1 MPVAVDRTRIMTA
14 SDPHS
19 SPTKV
24 AVAQDIPSTMQQPGL
39 NPRKRRNMKAKGK
52 EIEEAAEEAWSWKS
66 LTDSSAS
73 RVSPTFTKDGSYF
86 FSATGPSVKIHSV
99 ATGEVVSTLT
109 PPPTSVSSGVAA
121 GSSAQ
126 TDVVTA
132 AIVSPHN
139 PFQLI
144 TGSLDGY
151 IRVWDFLDA
160 SLLQTI
166 SISQPIFHLTAHER
180 FREHVFVAA
189 ARPTKKKTSKAH
201 VATAEDNVAVL
212 RVAFKPTVATAG
224 AQVQISAEVVGV
236 GKTRSTTGLAISP
249 SGAWLVATA
258 GHKAYVCQTAN
269 FKAGFTKFVSPERLT
284 CLAFH
289 PSEEYFATGDAT
301 GCIRLWYC
309 LNESIAVKTPG
320 VEKTA
325 QTTTLH
331 WHAHAVSSL
340 AFTPNGA
347 YLLSGG
353 EEAVLVIWQLH
364 TGKKEFVPRV
374 GSPIVHVA
382 LHNTGGEEE
391 YLLGLA
397 DASFVFIRASTL
409 KISRSI
415 ARIKLDP
422 AISHDRPS
430 TSTAVPLAVHS
441 LSSTLILPSS
451 HPSSLQTFSPSTSKL
466 LSELEVSPSNR
477 ISRRD
482 EKPLQPSRVER
493 AVLSDSGDWMATI
506 DSREADDSFRA
517 EVYMKIWQWDRKA
530 GFWILNTRIDRPHGL
545 TKVSGV
551 AFRPR
556 ARTQDDLLLA
566 TTGDDGHIK
575 TWRIRAVK
583 TKSEGVQ
590 EFWVARSVLRFRDET
605 PRDIS
610 WSPDGSLLAV
620 PLGSHVAIYD
630 PETNALCRVVT
641 CPECK
646 TVLSAQFV
654 GSSGRYLVINGP
666 RDVILWDL
674 VSQSLRWHYHSQ
686 TAIERPVAH
695 PDQDQFVI
703 LERILPAT
711 NADSPS
717 TKILVFQPHSSL
729 PTAIR
734 TLPFHLRSAIPVPPT
749 GFFPTDPTGFTLVG
763 ITDSW
768 SVVVFGDD
776 VQVPEEEG
784 ASAQGITQDASGG
797 KRTLFHDIFGTSAF
811 ADLATTP
818 SMSTSASTSTA
829 QPWKGKEVASAFDA
843 PAHLVPPLE
852 TLFDAVMSGF
862 LTLRPDGEDVED
874 QEPDHEDMEV
884 DEVAEAPHPPVKGG
898 LSLERVVDRQEMN
911 GFVELFMQCAIKAP
925 AESRS
930 LPSFPQ
936 TNGVHK
942 PNGVPPHVNGISTA
956 PSTPAAVA
964 KHKLN
969 GVTPNGHAHTPSR
982 LPPTPTDASPAVKAG
997 KKRKKSL
1004 G

>member
-1 MPVAVDRTRIMTA
+1 MPVAVDRTRTMTA
-14 SDPHS
+14 PDTHDTPA
-19 SPTKV
+19 K
-24 AVAQDIPSTMQQPGL
+24 VAQDIPLAGATQTGAV
-39 NPRKRRNMKAKGK
+39 NPRKKRKAKGK
-52 EIEEAAEEAWSWKS
+52 EVEDAEEAWSWKS

-73 RVSPTFTKDGSYF
+73 RVPPIFTKDGSYF
-86 FSATGPSVKIHSV
+86 FSAAGPSVKIHSV

-109 PPPTSVSSGVAA
+109 PPLTSVSGAT

-126 TDVVTA
+126 SDVVTA
-132 AIVSPHN
+132 AILNPHN

-151 IRVWDFLDA
+151 VRVWDFLDA

-166 SISQPIFHLTAHER
+166 NIAQPIFHLTAHER

-212 RVAFKPTVATAG
+212 RVAFKPTAATAG
-224 AQVQISAEVVGV
+224 AQVQTSSEVVGV

-258 GHKAYVCQTAN
+258 GHKAYVCQTADL
-269 FKAGFTKFVSPERLT
+269 KGGFTKFVSPERLT

-309 LNESIAVKTPG
+309 LNESIAIKTSG

-340 AFTPNGA
+340 TFTPNGA

-353 EEAVLVIWQLH
+353 EESVLVIWQLH

-382 LHNTGGEEE
+382 LTNNGGEEE

-397 DASFVFIRASTL
+397 DASFVFVRASTL
-409 KISRSI
+409 KIARSI

-430 TSTAVPLAVHS
+430 TSTAPLAIHS

-451 HPSSLQTFSPSTSKL
+451 HPSSLQTFSPSTSTL

-477 ISRRD
+477 VSRRD
-482 EKPLQPSRVER
+482 DKPLQPSRVEHV
-493 AVLSDSGDWMATI
+493 VLSDSGDWMATI
-506 DSREADDSFRA
+506 DSREADEMFRG
-517 EVYMKIWQWDRKA
+517 EEYMKIWQWDRKS

-545 TKVSGV
+545 KKATGV
-551 AFRPR
+551 AFRPG

-566 TTGDDGHIK
+566 TTGEDGNIK
-575 TWRIRAVK
+575 TWRIRSVQ
-583 TKSEGVQ
+583 TKSEGVE
-590 EFWVARSVLRFRDET
+590 EFWVARSTLRFRDEI
-605 PRDIS
+605 PSDVS

-620 PLGSHVAIYD
+620 SVGSHVAVYD
-630 PETNALCRVVT
+630 PDTNALCQVVT
-641 CPECK
+641 CPECT
-646 TVLSAQFV
+646 TVSSARFV
-654 GSSGRYLVINGP
+654 GSSGRYMVISGP
-666 RDVILWDL
+666 RDVLLWDL
-674 VSQSLRWHYHSQ
+674 VSQSLRWHYRSR

-695 PDQDQFVI
+695 PDEDQFVVM
-703 LERILPAT
+703 ERIMPAT
-711 NADSPS
+711 TADSPS
-717 TKILVFQPHSSL
+717 TKILIFEPLSSL
-729 PTAIR
+729 PVAIR
-734 TLPFHLRSAIPVPPT
+734 TLPFHLRTALAVPSS
-749 GFFPTDPTGFTLVG
+749 GFFPTDPAGFTLVG
-763 ITDSW
+763 VTDAW

-784 ASAQGITQDASGG
+784 ASAQGITRDAAAG
-797 KRTLFHDIFGTSAF
+797 KRTLFHDIFGASAF
-811 ADLATTP
+811 ADLATGP
-818 SMSTSASTSTA
+818 SASTSASGSTA
-829 QPWKGKEVASAFDA
+829 QPWKGKAAASAFDA

-852 TLFDAVMSGF
+852 MLFDAVMDGF
-862 LTLRPDGEDVED
+862 LAARPDDADADEEREREHDEEMD
-874 QEPDHEDMEV
+874 V
-884 DEVAEAPHPPVKGG
+884 DEEAITPLPCLKSG
-898 LSLERVVDRQEMN
+898 LSLDRVVDRQEMN
-911 GFVELFMQCAIKAP
+911 GFVELFIQCAIKAP
-925 AESRS
+925 SESR
-930 LPSFPQ
+930 LPPTFTPV
-936 TNGVHK
+936 NGIHK
-942 PNGVPPHVNGISTA
+942 PNGVPPHINGIRGT
-956 PSTPAAVA
+956 PSTPAKNAS
-964 KHKLN
+964 KPN
-969 GVTPNGHAHTPSR
+969 GITPNGHAYTPSQ
-982 LPPTPTDASPAVKAG
+982 PSPAQSDASPAVKAG

-1004 G
+1004 S

>member
-1 MPVAVDRTRIMTA
+1 MPVAVDRTRAMTA
-14 SDPHS
+14 TDAQS
-19 SPTKV
+19 SPAK
-24 AVAQDIPSTMQQPGL
+24 ASQDIPPAGTAPPAP
-39 NPRKRRNMKAKGK
+39 NPRKRKKAKAK
-52 EIEEAAEEAWSWKS
+52 ELEDAEVWSWKS

-73 RVSPTFTKDGSYF
+73 RVPPIFTKDGSYF
-86 FSATGPSVKIHSV
+86 FSAAGPSVKIHSV

-109 PPPTSVSSGVAA
+109 PPPTSVSDAA
-121 GSSAQ
+121 GSSLQ
-126 TDVVTA
+126 SDVVTS
-132 AIVSPHN
+132 AILNPHN

-166 SISQPIFHLTAHER
+166 CVSQPIFHLTAHEK
-180 FREHVFVAA
+180 FRDHVFVAA
-189 ARPTKKKTSKAH
+189 ARPTKKKTSKAN
-201 VATAEDNVAVL
+201 VATEEDNVAVL
-212 RVAFKPTVATAG
+212 RVSLKPTAATA
-224 AQVQISAEVVGV
+224 AAPVQVSSEIVGV

-258 GHKAYVCQTAN
+258 GHKAYVCRTVDL
-269 FKAGFTKFVSPERLT
+269 KAGFTKFVSPERLT

-309 LNESIAVKTPG
+309 LNESIAVKTAG

-374 GSPIVHVA
+374 GSPIVHISLLNKGA
-382 LHNTGGEEE
+382 EEE

-397 DASFVFIRASTL
+397 DASFVFVRASTL

-430 TSTAVPLAVHS
+430 TSTAVPLAIHS

-451 HPSSLQTFSPSTSKL
+451 HPSSLQTFSPSTSRL

-477 ISRRD
+477 VSRRD
-482 EKPLQPSRVER
+482 EKPLQPARVER
-493 AVLSDSGDWMATI
+493 AVLSDSGDWMATV
-506 DSREADDSFRA
+506 DSREADESFRA

-545 TKVSGV
+545 KKVTGV
-551 AFRPR
+551 AFRPY

-566 TTGDDGHIK
+566 TTGEDGNIK
-575 TWRIRAVK
+575 TWRIRSVK
-583 TKSEGVQ
+583 TKAEGV
-590 EFWVARSVLRFRDET
+590 EEYWVARSTLRFRTET
-605 PRDIS
+605 PSDVS

-620 PLGSHVAIYD
+620 SVGSHVAIYD
-630 PETNALCRVVT
+630 PDTNALHQVLT
-641 CPECK
+641 CPECA
-646 TVLSAQFV
+646 TMCRVQFL
-654 GSSGRYLVINGP
+654 GSSGRYMVISGP
-666 RDVILWDL
+666 RDVLLWDL
-674 VSQSLRWHYHSQ
+674 VLQNLRWHYRSQ
-686 TAIERPVAH
+686 TAIEPVVH
-695 PDQDQFVI
+695 PTEDQFAVM
-703 LERILPAT
+703 ERI
-711 NADSPS
+711 SPS
-717 TKILVFQPHSSL
+717 TNTESPSTRVLIFHPSTSYPV
-729 PTAIR
+729 AIR
-734 TLPFHLRSAIPVPPT
+734 TLPFHLRSAVPVPSS
-749 GFFPTDPTGFTLVG
+749 GFFPTDPAGFTLVG
-763 ITDSW
+763 ITDTW

-784 ASAQGITQDASGG
+784 ASAQGITRDVAVG
-797 KRTLFHDIFGTSAF
+797 KRTLFHDIFGASAF
-811 ADLATTP
+811 ADLASAP
-818 SMSTSASTSTA
+818 STSAAAATSTA
-829 QPWKGKEVASAFDA
+829 KPWKGKEIAQAFDA
-843 PAHLVPPLE
+843 PAHLMPPLE
-852 TLFDAVMSGF
+852 TLFDAVMDGF
-862 LTLRPDGEDVED
+862 LATRPDDADEHEEREQEEDEMD
-874 QEPDHEDMEV
+874 V
-884 DEVAEAPHPPVKGG
+884 DEDGETAARPAKSGAP
-898 LSLERVVDRQEMN
+898 LDRVVDRQEMN
-911 GFVELFMQCAIKAP
+911 GFVEIFIQSAIKGPPSSMPPP
-925 AESRS
+925 A
-930 LPSFPQ
+930 FPHV
-936 TNGVHK
+936 NGIHK
-942 PNGVPPHVNGISTA
+942 PNGVPPHVNGVRTA
-956 PSTPAAVA
+956 PSTPPASS
-964 KHKLN
+964 KTKP
-969 GVTPNGHAHTPSR
+969 TPNGTGRGGDAYTPSQ
-982 LPPTPTDASPAVKAG
+982 PAPSESDASPAVKAG